1 MNRREAL
8 EKVSYL
14 LGGTM
19 VGASAFLNSGFI
31 FAQKGMFD
39 KEQIAFLNE
48 VGETIW
54 PKTDT
59 PGAKEA
65 DVGSFMSVIVKDC
78 YTPSD
83 QKVFIQGMT
92 TLDQRSKQE
101 HGKIFID
108 STPAQKEGLLNLLD
122 KEANQYMSGKKSDEP
137 THYFRMMKELTLAG
151 FYTSEIGATKFLKYN
166 PAPGRYDGCTTE
178 RPW

>member
-8 EKVSYL
+8 EKVSYM
-14 LGGTM
+14 LGGTF
-19 VGASAFLNSGFI
+19 VGASAFLNSGFT
-31 FAQKGMFD
+31 FVDKGLFD
-39 KEQIAFLNE
+39 KDQIAFLNE

-54 PKTDT
+54 PKTDS

-78 YTPSD
+78 YTPAD
-83 QKVFIQGMT
+83 RKVFTDGMAALEQRCKQENGKGFMQAT
-92 TLDQRSKQE
+92 PGERTAFLTKLDQ
-101 HGKIFID
+101 
-108 STPAQKEGLLNLLD
+108 
-122 KEANQYMSGKKSDEP
+122 EAKDYMSKRKGDLP
-137 THYFRMMKELTLAG
+137 VHYFRMMKELTLAG
-151 FYTSEIGATKFLKYN
+151 FYTSEVGAVKFLKYN

>member
-1 MNRREAL
+1 MTRREAL
-8 EKVSYL
+8 EKVSYM
-14 LGGTM
+14 LGGTL
-19 VGASAFLNSGFI
+19 VGANAILNCGFT
-31 FAQKGMFD
+31 FANEGLFNQA
-39 KEQIAFLNE
+39 QIAFLNE

-54 PKTDT
+54 PKTDS

-78 YTPSD
+78 YTPAD
-83 QKVFIQGMT
+83 RMVFIEGMAT
-92 TLDQRSKQE
+92 LEQRCKQENGKGFMQSSSVQRNAFLTKLDQ
-101 HGKIFID
+101 
-108 STPAQKEGLLNLLD
+108 
-122 KEANQYMSGKKSDEP
+122 EAKDYMSKRKSGQP

-151 FYTSEIGATKFLKYN
+151 FYTSEVGAVNFLKYN

>member
-8 EKVSYL
+8 EKVSYM
-14 LGGTM
+14 LGGAF
-19 VGASAFLNSGFI
+19 VGAGAFLNSGFT
-31 FAQKGMFD
+31 FADKGLFD
-39 KEQIAFLNE
+39 KDQIAFLNE

-54 PKTDT
+54 PKTDS

-78 YTPSD
+78 YTPAD
-83 QKVFIQGMT
+83 RKVFTDGMA
-92 TLDQRSKQE
+92 TLEQRCKQE
-101 HGKIFID
+101 NGKGFMHA
-108 STPAQKEGLLNLLD
+108 TPAQRTAFLTKLD
-122 KEANQYMSGKKSDEP
+122 QEAKDYMSKRKGDQP
-137 THYFRMMKELTLAG
+137 VHYFRMMKELTLAG
-151 FYTSEIGATKFLKYN
+151 FYTSEIGAVKFLKYN